1 MEGEGTM
8 PTDDELF
15 TPSEVLG
22 GFPAKRARLLLFQ
35 IESRTA
41 HLMLQSRRTVDL
53 YLTEEIADSKTWRSL
68 KPWQRAANC
77 LSVRRSETWNAMPR
91 NGNPWYLPTR
101 PYKPPWHTCW
111 HRNTALRS
119 EIFPTSRAL

>member
-1 MEGEGTM
+1 M

-15 TPSEVLG
+15 TPAEVLG
-22 GFPAKRARLLLFQ
+22 GFPAKRAHLLLFQ

-53 YLTEEIADSKTWRSL
+53 
-68 KPWQRAANC
+68 
-77 LSVRRSETWNAMPR
+77 SVRRSETWNATLR